1 MASLKRRG
9 KIWYGQYYVGGRPER
24 ISLKTTSLQ
33 IAKEKLRQIESALA
47 RREDIPLPTRV
58 ELRLGDASDPEVHLP
73 ATFVGQ
79 HSNCEGT

>member
-47 RREDIPLPTRV
+47 RREDIPLPTHGSSFLSRITRIPKGEDV
-58 ELRLGDASDPEVHLP
+58 QMINRR
-73 ATFVGQ
+73 
-79 HSNCEGT
+79 